1 METVTLAN
9 GVEMPLLGFGTWAL
23 RGGDCTRVVEEALDA
38 GYRLIDTAQMYDN
51 ETEVGRALVASNVP
65 REEIFLTTKIY
76 RPSNSYAKATRAI
89 DASLAALGTDYVD
102 LLLLQIEGGR
112 RMDHGLGKRRSVNAL
127 SHIGCSFLSMGAGR
141 FSR

>member
-89 DASLAALGTDYVD
+89 DASLAAL
-102 LLLLQIEGGR
+102 
-112 RMDHGLGKRRSVNAL
+112 
-127 SHIGCSFLSMGAGR
+127 
-141 FSR
+141 